1 MSVDFDL
8 GGPLLNGTDPSTPE
22 KADLEPQAANPPAK
36 HPAPKK
42 EKESMAKKT
51 APKKPAAKAEVNKSE
66 EIRKLAAAMKAKGE
80 KPRPVVIMEMLRK
93 QGIEVS
99 SPQISMVL
107 KKMGFRPRKRRKSGA
122 TAGAAAPVAKKTSK
136 STLSVEDLLRAKKM
150 AEEFGGAEKLVNAIS
165 ALVELQ

>member
-1 MSVDFDL
+1 ME
-8 GGPLLNGTDPSTPE
+8 PTPSTPE
-22 KADLEPQAANPPAK
+22 KADLEAQVAKPPAK
-36 HPAPKK
+36 HPASKK
-42 EKESMAKKT
+42 EKEPMAKKT
-51 APKKPAAKAEVNKSE
+51 APKKPAAKAEVNKSA

-136 STLSVEDLLRAKKM
+136 SNLSVDDLIKAKRM

>member
-1 MSVDFDL
+1 MEPTP
-8 GGPLLNGTDPSTPE
+8 GTPE
-22 KADLEPQAANPPAK
+22 KADLEAQVANPPAK
-36 HPAPKK
+36 HPASKK
-42 EKESMAKKT
+42 EKEPMAKKT

-107 KKMGFRPRKRRKSGA
+107 KKMGFRTRKRRKSGA

-136 STLSVEDLLRAKKM
+136 SNLSVDDLIKAKRM